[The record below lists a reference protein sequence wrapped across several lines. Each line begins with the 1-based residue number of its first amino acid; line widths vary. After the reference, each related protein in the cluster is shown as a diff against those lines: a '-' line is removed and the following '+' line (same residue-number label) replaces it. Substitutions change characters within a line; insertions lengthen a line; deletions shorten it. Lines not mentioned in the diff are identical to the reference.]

1 MLVFHYLFI
10 ITGSLFFISEVAQFF
25 IDKAPII
32 RRKIKKD
39 VIDLYVISISF
50 LILLIIK

>member
-1 MLVFHYLFI
+1 MISGLV
-10 ITGSLFFISEVAQFF
+10 F

-32 RRKIKKD
+32 SCNIKKD